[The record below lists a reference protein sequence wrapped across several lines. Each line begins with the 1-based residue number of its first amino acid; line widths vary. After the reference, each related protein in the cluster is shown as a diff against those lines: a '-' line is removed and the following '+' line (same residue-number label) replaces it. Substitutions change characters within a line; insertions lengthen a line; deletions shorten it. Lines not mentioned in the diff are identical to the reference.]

1 MGRPRIQGRKLI
13 RRRDLI
19 AMIAGATLGRPVGVT
34 AQQAQGKRH
43 VGVLMGTAETD
54 PRERQ
59 SIRVFAQT
67 LADLGWDE
75 GRNIEFS
82 YGWGAGDTQRMEANA
97 RALVALNPD
106 VLFVKG
112 GALPPTREATSTIP
126 IVFVITNGAGIQQF
140 APNFARPGGNATG
153 FTSRE
158 MTMAGKRLQL
168 LREMS
173 PGVARALYITDP
185 LLGVGTTD
193 ISARVKQD
201 SRTMGISLIEGAV
214 NSVPEIDAVVERFVR
229 EGGGG
234 LVVAFNAFTT
244 VHRSEIVMLANR
256 DRLIAV
262 YPLRVFADEGGLFS
276 YGLNQDDE
284 FRRGATY
291 VDRILRG
298 EKPGDLPIQEP
309 TRFELVINLRTAKAL
324 EPQASR
330 KLHGLRLSRR

>member
-1 MGRPRIQGRKLI
+1 MK
-13 RRRDLI
+13 RRDLI
-19 AMIAGATLGRPVGVT
+19 AVAAAWALAWPVAAQTGRKRVGILMST
-34 AQQAQGKRH
+34 AD
-43 VGVLMGTAETD
+43 TD

-59 SIRVFAQT
+59 SIRIFSQT
-67 LADLGWDE
+67 LADLGWAE

-82 YGWGAGDTQRMEANA
+82 YGWGAADAQRMEAEA
-97 RALVALNPD
+97 RAMVALNPD
-106 VLFVKG
+106 VLLVKG
-112 GALPPTREATSTIP
+112 GALPATREATSTIP
-126 IVFVITNGAGIQQF
+126 IVFVITNASGIQQF

-153 FTSRE
+153 FTSSE
-158 MTMAGKRLQL
+158 FTMAGKRLQL
-168 LREMS
+168 LHEMS

-193 ISARVKQD
+193 ISARLKQD
-201 SRTMGISLIEGAV
+201 ARTMGVSLTEGAV
-214 NSVPEIDAVVERFVR
+214 NSVSEINAVVESFVR

-244 VHRSEIVMLANR
+244 VHRSEIVALANR
-256 DRLIAV
+256 HRLAAV

-298 EKPGDLPIQEP
+298 NQPGDLPIQEP
-309 TRFELVINLRTAKAL
+309 TRFELVINLKAAKAL
-324 EPQASR
+324 GFTIPPTLLARADEVIE
-330 KLHGLRLSRR
+330 